1 METNPNP
8 QNSRSQDTVKRTSAI
23 PFVENPIGQKFT
35 VAYIVH
41 GIKHVRCGS
50 IYRSF
55 SGGDALCM
63 AVGTFEIE
71 NMPDDKGCY
80 EEIAVGYS
88 AAELQSIIAR
98 LHLLHDIPI
107 AGTANVK
114 GLKRFCGCRTG
125 LTTASVFDEIGHD
138 IDCGTAD
145 KYLANR
151 KSDLIYS
158 LITHADE
165 DMVNCILDNMDPE
178 KEFFIK
184 MMYGNIFT
192 NRTLKELAAKCNCS
206 LSKFKDICNKYFHT
220 PPHRWITEQRIKRAC
235 FLLLTTDRSVDC
247 IGCEC
252 MYDNSSHFIKEFK
265 KHRHMTPMQY
275 RRKMRVCVVAEQE

>member
-1 METNPNP
+1 MATKSKHQE
-8 QNSRSQDTVKRTSAI
+8 SRSSETVKRTSAI

-35 VAYIVH
+35 VVYIAK

-50 IYRSF
+50 IHRSF

-71 NMPDDKGCY
+71 NIPDDKGCY
-80 EEIAVGYS
+80 EEIAAGYS

-114 GLKRFCGCRTG
+114 GLKRFCGCRAG
-125 LTTASVFDEIGHD
+125 RTTASVFDEIGHD

-145 KYLANR
+145 KHLATR

-184 MMYGNIFT
+184 MVYGNIFT
-192 NRTLKELAAKCNCS
+192 NRTLKELAEKCNCS
-206 LSKFKDICNKYFHT
+206 LSKFKDICKKYFHAS
-220 PPHRWITEQRIKRAC
+220 PHRWITEQRIKRAC
-235 FLLLTTDRSVDC
+235 FLLLTTDRSIES
-247 IGCEC
+247 IGDEC
-252 MYDNSSHFIKEFK
+252 VYANELHFIKEFK
-265 KHRHMTPMQY
+265 KRRQMTPMQY
-275 RRKMRVCVVAEQE
+275 RRKMRVRVVVEQE